1 MHPRF
6 RNAIQQLL
14 KNLPEELEGA
24 EIYLF
29 GSLARGDYLLD
40 SDVDIIVVTDALRE
54 MKPWERAAHLRK
66 LAPQDIGFDII
77 CYTLKEFQEARHR
90 WPDIVRLA

>member
-1 MHPRF
+1 M
-6 RNAIQQLL
+6 
-14 KNLPEELEGA
+14 KNLPENLRGA

-40 SDVDIIVVTDALRE
+40 SDIDLIIVTDALKE

-66 LAPQDIGFDII
+66 LAPQDTGFDII
-77 CYTLKEFQEARHR
+77 CYTAKEFEESRHR
-90 WPDIVRLA
+90 WQDIVRLA